1 MVGRVRCSSTD
12 HSLTI
17 TENEEA
23 VTARRALLNDDT
35 IEVVETAG
43 PAATPRRAMMPALA
57 DMAVESIGSR
67 DVTTLHVV
75 GDSKAAQAKS
85 RRRFAAPVT
94 AVAAASAIGVI
105 STLVPA
111 AAVTNPSVQS
121 SASSSADDGTV
132 FQANALAA
140 VEASR
145 NADEALNGNID
156 ALAAA
161 SDEANSAFANA
172 GANAAASERQKKE
185 EAEKAA
191 AAALAE
197 QEAANTNAASTTSSE
212 AGSSS
217 APSVAASSA
226 AAQAAVDFALA
237 QLGKPYRYGATGPD
251 GYDCSGL
258 MMAAYAA
265 AGVSIPRTSQ
275 AQMAGLTSVSLSSL
289 QPGDLVFFYGG
300 SHVGMYIG
308 NGQVVHAPTEGD
320 VVKIADMNSM
330 GPTSAARVAG

>member
-35 IEVVETAG
+35 IEVVETAE

-57 DMAVESIGSR
+57 DMAVESASSR

-75 GDSKAAQAKS
+75 GGSKAAQTKS

-121 SASSSADDGTV
+121 GASSVDDGTV

-140 VEASR
+140 VEANR

-172 GANAAASERQKKE
+172 GANAAAAEQKKQE

-191 AAALAE
+191 AAALAD
-197 QEAANTNAASTTSSE
+197 QEAADANAAASTTSSE
-212 AGSSS
+212 AGSS
-217 APSVAASSA
+217 APSVTASSA

-237 QLGKPYRYGATGPD
+237 QLGKPYVYGATGPD

>member
-1 MVGRVRCSSTD
+1 M
-12 HSLTI
+12 
-17 TENEEA
+17 
-23 VTARRALLNDDT
+23 TARRALLNDDT
-35 IEVVETAG
+35 TEIEIVETAE
-43 PAATPRRAMMPALA
+43 PAATPRRAVMPSLA
-57 DMAVESIGSR
+57 EMAVASADSR
-67 DVTTLHVV
+67 DTTTLHAV
-75 GDSKAAQAKS
+75 GDAKVAPVKS
-85 RRRFAAPVT
+85 RRRFVAPVT

-111 AAVTNPSVQS
+111 AAAPNP
-121 SASSSADDGTV
+121 SADDGTL
-132 FQANALAA
+132 FQSNALAA
-140 VEASR
+140 VEESR
-145 NADEALNGNID
+145 NADDALNGSIGD
-156 ALAAA
+156 LAALK
-161 SDEANSAFANA
+161 DEANSAAA
-172 GANAAASERQKKE
+172 GAAANAAASEQQKKE

-197 QEAANTNAASTTSSE
+197 QEAATSNTATTTAGGGST
-212 AGSSS
+212 AS
-217 APSVAASSA
+217 APSVTASSA
-226 AAQAAVDFALA
+226 SAQAAVDFALA
-237 QLGKPYRYGATGPD
+237 QLGKPYVYGASGPS

-258 MMAAYAA
+258 MMAAYAS

-275 AQMAGLTSVSLSSL
+275 AQMAGLTSVSLSNL